1 MKKLYS
7 FLALALVSMMAMAQT
22 IQLPGELF
30 VSVNEIESKMQT
42 NVFLTFSEDGSAI
55 DFSLPNF
62 VLADEEN
69 TIYVGNILI
78 EKIALKPVADSTY
91 GFEYNGNINIT
102 EGTLPGADMWMGP
115 MLGEVPLALKGTFNE
130 EEGALVVDIDI
141 DMMANFGQVIKVNFT
156 SEAGTMA
163 FTDQLSVTVNGQS
176 SSQEAT
182 VYLKAGNETETNT
195 FVLPNLV
202 LTDAN
207 NNDMP
212 VGNIVIPGI
221 EIEELGDT
229 DMGTFSFEGNINIAE
244 GDDSQSFWMGP
255 KLGEVPVK
263 LQGFMDFETMQLFVY
278 ITISMQ
284 VGEEHQDIIVTFGN
298 SDLISGVHSATIAP
312 ASQLSYDLQGRVMNA
327 LSKGIVIENGKKV
340 VR

>member
-22 IQLPGELF
+22 IQLPGKLS
-30 VSVNEIESKMQT
+30 VSVNEIESNMQA

-141 DMMANFGQVIKVNFT
+141 DMVASLGQLIKVNFT

-163 FTDQLSVTVNGQS
+163 FTDQLSVTVNGQN

-182 VYLKAGNETETNT
+182 VYLKADDKTETNT
-195 FVLPNLV
+195 FVLPNFILSDG
-202 LTDAN
+202 TN
-207 NNDMP
+207 TIP

-229 DMGTFSFEGNINIAE
+229 EMGTFSFEGNINIAE

-255 KLGEVPVK
+255 MLGEVPVK
-263 LQGFMDFETMQLFVY
+263 LQGFMDFETMQLYVY

-312 ASQLSYDLQGRVMNA
+312 VRTLNSYDLQGRVMNA

>member
-1 MKKLYS
+1 MKKIYS

-22 IQLPGELF
+22 IQLPGKLT
-30 VSVNEIESKMQT
+30 VSVNEIESNMQA
-42 NVFLTFSEDGSAI
+42 NVFLTFSEDGSTI

-141 DMMANFGQVIKVNFT
+141 DMVASLGQLIKVNFT

-182 VYLKAGNETETNT
+182 VYLKADNETETNT
-195 FVLPNLV
+195 FVLPNFILSDG
-202 LTDAN
+202 TN
-207 NNDMP
+207 TIP

-221 EIEELGDT
+221 EIEELGNA

-244 GDDSQSFWMGP
+244 GDDSQSMWMGP
-255 KLGEVPVK
+255 MLGEVPVK

-312 ASQLSYDLQGRVMNA
+312 ASQLSYDLQGRVA
-327 LSKGIVIENGKKV
+327 KSLSKGIVIENGKKV